1 MIVKPE
7 DADAKSTFQR
17 VQKLR
22 NMNDFALFAK
32 ACCNCNLKVIESLA
46 TSAITPLQHSYDL
59 AAQMTT
65 LRGYVESSDVLEC
78 RIRNAIDLVCADVKP
93 FFPFLLRKEKK
104 LLIDDNA

>member
-32 ACCNCNLKVIESLA
+32 ACCNCNLKVVESLES
-46 TSAITPLQHSYDL
+46 SAVTPLQHSYDL

-65 LRGYVESSDVLEC
+65 LCGYVESSDVLEC
-78 RIRNAIDLVCADVKP
+78 RIRNAIDLVCADAEP
-93 FFPFLLRKEKK
+93 SSAKK
-104 LLIDDNA
+104 RLIDRTA